1 MKKVIIILLIFSLVF
16 TSFFIFK
23 KEEEKTN
30 KNISVILE
38 TEEGNIETNTFPS
51 KKDYEYLSTECE
63 NTSDN
68 INTIFNESSWK
79 LNLSVEEES
88 IDGDFFCTIYFKEYP
103 TINELIFKNNEI
115 KNAPVTTP
123 GSEAAT
129 TDEGLIKGGIDDY
142 NSNMYYFRGKV
153 ENNYIKLG
161 EDLWRIVKVNGDGS
175 VKIILNDLVLDE
187 NGEAVLTQYNTESY
201 GATISEVLNLLN
213 FENSRLLVELKKY
226 YNEKLLDYDKIIEN
240 TKFCTDLSYPTYTT
254 IIYFSTFTRLN
265 KLTAPVSKC
274 SSTSYIYEEKI
285 GSLTSDEIVYA
296 GAASYVTNSNKILNK
311 SLYLHI
317 NNYKFKYFHTISP
330 NFYYIMS
337 DKTSSN
343 IVYDFELGGL
353 VGSDLENNFGIRP
366 VISIKGDIK
375 AKGMG
380 TSNNPYEL
388 IF

>member
-23 KEEEKTN
+23 KEEKEN
-30 KNISVILE
+30 KNISIILE

-63 NTSDN
+63 NTSDLVN
-68 INTIFNESSWK
+68 VNFDENSWK

-115 KNAPVTTP
+115 KNAPLTTP
-123 GSEAAT
+123 GSEVAT
-129 TDEGLIKGGIDDY
+129 TNEGLIKGGIDDY

-161 EDLWRIVKVNGDGS
+161 EDLWRIVKINGDGS

-187 NGEAVLTQYNTESY
+187 NGEAVLTQYNSESY
-201 GATISEVLNLLN
+201 GANINVALDLLN
-213 FENSRLLVELKKY
+213 FKNSTLLTELKKY
-226 YNEKLLDYDKIIEN
+226 YNEKLLDYDEVIEN
-240 TKFCTDLSYPTYTT
+240 TKFCTDLSYQMSGSSYWFKTYN
-254 IIYFSTFTRLN
+254 RLHN
-265 KLTAPVSKC
+265 LSSPISKC
-274 SSTSYIYEEKI
+274 SSSSYIYEGKI
-285 GSLTSDEIVYA
+285 GSLTSDEAVYA
-296 GAASYVTNSNKILNK
+296 GVASYITNSNKILNK

-317 NNYKFKYFHTISP
+317 NNYKSRYFHTISP

-337 DKTSSN
+337 EKTSSN
-343 IVYDFELGGL
+343 IVYDFKSGGL
-353 VGSDLENNFGIRP
+353 VGSDLENKMGIRP
-366 VISIKGDIK
+366 VISIKGDTK
-375 AKGMG
+375 AKGIG